1 MNPLLMIDQPLW
13 RMNYDNPYLINNE
26 NNLSEKINI
35 IFEYKEKK
43 FNELCK
49 YSEKASKAVKRFCD
63 KIKIDPYYHIFIYSG
78 KRLNLTLTV
87 AQNGMS
93 NTSRINIVEIKTKQ
107 NYDFDINEEIDEQ
120 YQSEDEDENAPKINV
135 IFRTRFNQTNISAN
149 VNNSVE
155 TLIKNYLKRINK
167 EELFGSERI
176 AFIHNA
182 CKMDINNKMKIK
194 DFFRNN
200 IETILVM
207 DYSGIIGA

>member
-1 MNPLLMIDQPLW
+1 
-13 RMNYDNPYLINNE
+13 
-26 NNLSEKINI
+26 
-35 IFEYKEKK
+35 
-43 FNELCK
+43 
-49 YSEKASKAVKRFCD
+49 
-63 KIKIDPYYHIFIYSG
+63 
-78 KRLNLTLTV
+78 
-87 AQNGMS
+87 MS